1 MADKKDDSDAIK
13 IILLGATGVGKTNLI
28 NAFLGRKFEDYSE
41 TNNASSFEDE
51 ITYKNKQY
59 IYYIWDTAGQ
69 EKFRSVNKIFIRN
82 SKIILFVYSIDNR
95 NSFNEID
102 FWMNQVKEI
111 LGNDKHIIMALIAN
125 KSDLYETQ
133 IVMDDEGENAAKEY
147 GIQFLTTSALTS
159 ADSFIL
165 FVKKLIIDYIEMTER
180 NTKESNKDKGVKIN
194 KKNKQKKKKCC

>member
-1 MADKKDDSDAIK
+1 M
-13 IILLGATGVGKTNLI
+13 
-28 NAFLGRKFEDYSE
+28 GRKFEDYSE

-165 FVKKLIIDYIEMTER
+165 FVKKLIIDYIEMTEG

>member
-165 FVKKLIIDYIEMTER
+165 FVKKLIIDYIEMTGG